1 MLKHITGALLL
12 AVCGAAHSASPWA
25 ELARADLDFVY
36 QTVRADHPGMVD
48 QANPYFRAWAEQGYA
63 QALAE
68 LPKVR
73 SLHDAQVLLRRYFAG
88 FADGHMWLTYQY
100 EKSAVRWAGMLVQ
113 RQGQRY
119 VLGHS
124 EESAVPVGAELLAC
138 DGRKVDALIEQDLIP
153 GAFNNPQLDWLKSD
167 LANHVLAVVEQ
178 NVHAE
183 YARCTFSV
191 HGAAREVA
199 LAWRDFAQYK
209 FDTLVQSIQPQLG
222 KDSMVT
228 QVKPGTYW
236 VRLPQFQPN
245 DAQVKQLN
253 DVAARMPALRN
264 AELIVFD
271 TRGNSGGNSV
281 WGRRVLA
288 ALVGEAYLQQQTRS
302 EDYAEWRASA
312 GNLAY
317 LRDSMLPR
325 LTRQYGAGH
334 KDLALWESL
343 QRRMQQSIAEGRPFV
358 RQDEDKDANADA
370 PLPASA
376 QPGKAAA
383 APLAP
388 LSKAHIALITQ
399 SGCASAC
406 LDFADYALALP
417 GTVHLGETTG
427 ADTVYMDVRPLALPS
442 GLGRFSMAQKVYRGR
457 TRAHNAAYVPHI
469 PYPGAIHDT
478 AALQAWAMQQL
489 ASKSLAPGQAGRD
502 NQGK

>member
-1 MLKHITGALLL
+1 MLKPLTGALLL
-12 AVCGAAHSASPWA
+12 AACNAAQSASPWA
-25 ELARADLDFVY
+25 ELAKADLDFVY

-48 QANPYFRAWAEQGYA
+48 QDNPYFRAWAETGYA
-63 QALAE
+63 QAVTE
-68 LPKVR
+68 LPNVR

-88 FADGHMWLTYQY
+88 FADGHMWLSYRY
-100 EKSAVRWAGMLVQ
+100 EKSAVRWAGLLVQ

-119 VLGHS
+119 VVGHS
-124 EESAVPVGAELLAC
+124 EESAVPTGAELLAC
-138 DGRKVDALIEQDLIP
+138 DGRKVDTLIEEDLVP
-153 GAFNNPQLDWLKSD
+153 GAFNNRQLDWLKSD

-178 NVHAE
+178 NVHPE
-183 YARCTFSV
+183 YARCNFSV
-191 HGAAREVA
+191 GGAAREVS
-199 LAWRDFAQYK
+199 LAWRDYAQFK
-209 FDTLVQSIQPQLG
+209 FDTLLQASRPQLD
-222 KDSMVT
+222 KAST
-228 QVKPGTYW
+228 ITEIKPGTYW

-245 DAQVKQLN
+245 DTQVKQLN
-253 DVAARMPALRN
+253 DVAARMPSLRN

-281 WGRRVLA
+281 WGWRVLA
-288 ALVGEAYLQQQTRS
+288 GLVGGEYLQQQTRS
-302 EDYAEWRASA
+302 EGYAEWRASA

-317 LRDSMLPR
+317 IREGILPR

-334 KDLALWESL
+334 KDLLQWESL
-343 QRRMQQSIAEGRPFV
+343 QHRMQQAIAQGQPFV
-358 RQDEDKDANADA
+358 RQGEAAA
-370 PLPASA
+370 PE

-383 APLAP
+383 PAAP
-388 LSKAHIALITQ
+388 LSKARIALVTQ

-427 ADTVYMDVRPLALPS
+427 ADTVYMDVRPVALPS

-457 TRAHNAAYVPHI
+457 TRAHNAAYVPQL

-489 ASKSLAPGQAGRD
+489 AGKSLAQAVTGRD
-502 NQGK
+502 NKRK

>member
-1 MLKHITGALLL
+1 MLKQITGAVLL
-12 AVCGAAHSASPWA
+12 AACATAHGASPWVD
-25 ELARADLDFVY
+25 LAKADLDFVY
-36 QTVRADHPGMVD
+36 QTVRTDHPGMLD
-48 QANPYFRAWAEQGYA
+48 QDNPYFRAWAEQGYA
-63 QALAE
+63 QAVAE
-68 LPKVR
+68 LPNVR

-88 FADGHMWLTYQY
+88 FADGHMWLTYRY
-100 EKSAVRWAGMLVQ
+100 EKSAVRWAGLLVQ

-119 VLGHS
+119 VVGHS
-124 EESAVPVGAELLAC
+124 EESAVPAGAELLAC

-178 NVHAE
+178 NVHPE
-183 YARCTFSV
+183 YARCTFKV
-191 HGAAREVA
+191 NGAAREVA
-199 LAWRDFAQYK
+199 LAWRDYAQYR
-209 FDTLVQSIQPQLG
+209 FDTLLQSIKPQLSR
-222 KDSMVT
+222 DSSIT
-228 QVKPGTYW
+228 EIKPGTYW

-253 DVAARMPALRN
+253 EVAARMPALRH

-288 ALVGEAYLQQQTRS
+288 GLVGEEYLQQQIRDQ
-302 EDYAEWRASA
+302 DYAEWRASA

-317 LRDSMLPR
+317 IRDGLLPR

-334 KDLALWESL
+334 QDLAVWESL
-343 QRRMQQSIAEGRPFV
+343 QRRMQHAIAQGRPFV
-358 RQDEDKDANADA
+358 RQDEDA
-370 PLPASA
+370 PA
-376 QPGKAAA
+376 QPGKALA
-383 APLAP
+383 APVAP
-388 LSKAHIALITQ
+388 LSKARIALVTQ

-457 TRAHNAAYVPHI
+457 ARAHNAAYVPHI

-478 AALQAWAMQQL
+478 AALQGWVMQQL
-489 ASKSLAPGQAGRD
+489 DGKALAQAGAGRD